1 LPSAQ
6 KIIMWFRP
14 QQSKRQQR
22 KVKLQGN
29 SIHLQGSF
37 PLRWFLYL
45 PTFLHKKYDNS
56 FRTLPKIYSFGSPNY
71 TNIIFSFGSS
81 FSTEV
86 SLKNVSYEYL
96 VTTSRKKAEVK
107 IFSYIIK
114 KIPRFISSKFS
125 PALRPNLGNKSV
137 THTSGF
143 TRNILKVNRRNIE
156 GRIVNDFQVSTSDFS
171 KNRSSTSGSHWS
183 TKVIVPHHNFVKI
196 IDLFLNKFKCLR
208 NIIGR
213 MICIV

>member
-1 LPSAQ
+1 
-6 KIIMWFRP
+6 MWFRP

-45 PTFLHKKYDNS
+45 PTFLHKNYENS
-56 FRTLPKIYSFGSPNY
+56 FRTLPKIYSFGSPNS

-81 FSTEV
+81 FSTDD

-96 VTTSRKKAEVK
+96 VTTSMKKAEVK

-114 KIPRFISSKFS
+114 NSPRFISSKFS

-143 TRNILKVNRRNIE
+143 TRNILKVSQRNIE
-156 GRIVNDFQVSTSDFS
+156 DRLLTI
-171 KNRSSTSGSHWS
+171 
-183 TKVIVPHHNFVKI
+183 
-196 IDLFLNKFKCLR
+196 FKCLHLALAKIAAVPR
-208 NIIGR
+208 EATEAEKSSCPTITSSKSLISF
-213 MICIV
+213 